1 MKRLHI
7 ALIYNGSTGITPELP
22 EDRSST
28 ADLRQMIRQ
37 IADSGR
43 VTEAGETPDQRVAP
57 KPQVAP
63 GAPPLLSF
71 RYYEGKQHHRFG
83 DMDLVLDDAGH

>member
-1 MKRLHI
+1 ML
-7 ALIYNGSTGITPELP
+7 LLLMM
-22 EDRSST
+22 T
-28 ADLRQMIRQ
+28 AQSGQDPGLEQLIRQ
-37 IADSGR
+37 IAESGR
-43 VTEAGETPDQRVAP
+43 VTEAGETPDQRVAT
-57 KPQVAP
+57 KPQIAP